1 MPKIALILSLV
12 FSTYLIV
19 RDCRRRRDVSIAI
32 WIPTIFVMILSSR
45 PASLWLSGRAARLG
59 IENANE
65 QATSMVD
72 QLFYLISLGS
82 AFVIASARGMKW
94 GKLFSSNRAIMLFYL
109 YFALS
114 VLWSSDPTGS
124 TKRLIKDFG
133 VISLAALI
141 FTEKDPL
148 QALRAVYLRSAYLL
162 LPLSV
167 VFIKWFP
174 GLGRA
179 YGSGGEMNF
188 TGVTTQ
194 KNSLGEVVMIFTL
207 FLIWEHLETR
217 SVTKKSGVM
226 RLPWFLIILLLNGA
240 WLLNISQSKSGL
252 VGSAVGVFLCVRGGR
267 LLSRF
272 VNRLAMAGALSLPI
286 VVFFAQK
293 FSEVIAP
300 LLHALGRDMTFTGRS
315 EIWTHITLETVNP
328 IYGSGFWNFW
338 GGPGGTRVNE
348 AMRGVIPNAHN
359 GYIDMYLD
367 GGFIAL
373 VILSFMLIVCGQR
386 IGKFL
391 RVGRDPT
398 HFHRVRFAI
407 LIILIIYNVSEST
420 YGRMGPIWFTGLVM
434 MWNFPLKSTMT
445 KVQSPSQRRT
455 DPVFDQVPAA
465 AMNRSM
471 DQISA

>member
-1 MPKIALILSLV
+1 MPKIALILSLA

-59 IENANE
+59 IENAND
-65 QATSMVD
+65 QATSMID

-82 AFVIASARGMKW
+82 SFVIASARGMKW
-94 GKLFSSNRAIMLFYL
+94 GKLFSSNRAILLFYL

-114 VLWSSDPTGS
+114 ILWSSDPSGS

-148 QALRAVYLRSAYLL
+148 QSLRAVYLRSAYLL

-207 FLIWEHLETR
+207 FLIWDYLETR
-217 SVTKKSGVM
+217 SVTKKSSVM
-226 RLPWFLIILLLNGA
+226 RLPWYLIILLLNGA

-252 VGSAVGVFLCVRGGR
+252 VCSAVGVFLCVRSGR
-267 LLSRF
+267 LLSKF

-300 LLHALGRDMTFTGRS
+300 LLHALGRDLTFTGRA
-315 EIWTHITLETVNP
+315 EIWTNITLETVNP
-328 IYGSGFWNFW
+328 VYGYGFWNFW

-348 AMRGVIPNAHN
+348 TMHSVIPNAHN

-373 VILSFMLIVCGQR
+373 AILCFMLIVCGHR
-386 IGKFL
+386 MGKFL

-398 HFHRVRFAI
+398 RFHRVRFAI
-407 LIILIIYNVSEST
+407 LIILIIYNVSESAF
-420 YGRMGPIWFTGLVM
+420 GRMGPIWFTSLVLIWTFPANSTKVAKVKSHARRRVESAFDHVPTLVM
-434 MWNFPLKSTMT
+434 S
-445 KVQSPSQRRT
+445 R
-455 DPVFDQVPAA
+455 
-465 AMNRSM
+465 
-471 DQISA
+471 

>member
-1 MPKIALILSLV
+1 MPKIALILSLL

-19 RDCRRRRDVSIAI
+19 RDCRRRKEVSIAI
-32 WIPTIFVMILSSR
+32 WIPTFFVMILASR

-59 IENANE
+59 IENAND

-72 QLFYLISLGS
+72 QLFYLLSLGS
-82 AFVIASARGMKW
+82 SFVIASARGMKW
-94 GKLFSSNRAIMLFYL
+94 GKLFSANRAIMLFYL

-133 VISLAALI
+133 VVFLAGLI

-148 QALRAVYLRSAYLL
+148 QALRAIYLRCAFLL

-174 GLGRA
+174 GYGRA
-179 YGSGGEMNF
+179 YGSGGDMMF

-194 KNSLGEVVMIFTL
+194 KNSLGEIVLLFTL
-207 FLIWEHLETR
+207 FMVWDYLETR
-217 SVTKKSGVM
+217 SAAKKLSIT
-226 RLPWFLIILLLNGA
+226 RLPWDLIILLLNGA
-240 WLLNISQSKSGL
+240 WLLNLSQSKTAL
-252 VGSAVGVFLCVRGGR
+252 VCTFVGVFLVVRNGT
-267 LLSRF
+267 LLSKF
-272 VNRLAMAGALSLPI
+272 VSRLSLVGALTLPLL
-286 VVFFAQK
+286 VFFSQK
-293 FSEVIAP
+293 FSEVLAP
-300 LLHALGRDMTFTGRS
+300 LLHALGRDLTFTGRS

-348 AMRGVIPNAHN
+348 AMHGVIPNAHN
-359 GYIDMYLD
+359 GYMDMYLD

-373 VILSFMLIVCGQR
+373 ALLYFMLIVCGQK

-391 RVGRDPT
+391 KVGRDPT
-398 HFHRVRFAI
+398 HFHRIRFAI
-407 LIILIIYNVSEST
+407 LISLIIYNLSEST
-420 YGRMGPIWFTGLVM
+420 FGRMGPIWFTSLVM
-434 MWNFPLKSTMT
+434 LWSFPQKSVVA
-445 KVQSPSQRRT
+445 KVQSRPRRIAESA
-455 DPVFDQVPAA
+455 FDQGPAFVLH
-465 AMNRSM
+465 
-471 DQISA
+471 Q